1 MKVQFVDLIVARL
14 KTHPQAIRFL
24 IKRGG
29 GGGGGEPGL
38 HCTSCIT
45 SLYRKF
51 RKPYSFVNFR
61 VVDIIF
67 CTVSMSDL

>member
-29 GGGGGEPGL
+29 GGGGESLVYTALPAL
-38 HCTSCIT
+38 HHFTES
-45 SLYRKF
+45 S
-51 RKPYSFVNFR
+51 VNH
-61 VVDIIF
+61 IA
-67 CTVSMSDL
+67 L